1 MKIKYE
7 KKALKF
13 LAKTEKPLIVNIKE
27 AINGLT
33 ESPPK
38 GDIKILSGYKDGRKR
53 LRYGK
58 YRVIFRHDKEI
69 INKKIVPVLLVMDI
83 GSRGDIYKEG

>member
-1 MKIKYE
+1 MKVKYG
-7 KKALKF
+7 KNALKF
-13 LAKTEKPLIVNIKE
+13 LSKAEASLVQNIRK

-38 GDIKILSGYKDGRKR
+38 GDIKLLEGYRDGRKR
-53 LRYGK
+53 LRVGK
-58 YRVIFRHDKEI
+58 YRVIFRYDDASDG
-69 INKKIVPVLLVMDI
+69 KKTITVLFIMNI